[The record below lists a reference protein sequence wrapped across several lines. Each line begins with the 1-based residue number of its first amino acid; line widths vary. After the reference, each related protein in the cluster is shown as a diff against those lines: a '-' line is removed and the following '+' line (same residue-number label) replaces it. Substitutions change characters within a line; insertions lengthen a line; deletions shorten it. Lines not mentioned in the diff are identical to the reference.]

1 MAATL
6 LACGGAALIAGAPDW
21 LNHMALAQ
29 TPLTG
34 SPDPTFSQDL
44 SGLGHKFELIGTAA
58 DAADPRNPTNDVI
71 ATTIA
76 EGGSSSD
83 PQFAGAIRPLPPG
96 VDIATLTD
104 QLDLKYFFVDRT
116 CGGGAPRFQ
125 LALDLDGDGVSD
137 GNAFGYVGNPPNFTG
152 CDLGRWRF
160 EDLTDDVPRWD
171 LSQFFAHG
179 LTVPPGSG
187 FVVPWSVAV
196 AAVEAFPKHRVLSG
210 ALVDDTFPHSPS
222 TAGSP
227 GGVGH
232 AFYDLVTV
240 DNRTLDNRQDSVH

>member
-1 MAATL
+1 MDQETRRTGARSSLSAMAATL

-21 LNHMALAQ
+21 VSHMALAQ

-34 SPDPTFSQDL
+34 SSDPAFSQDL
-44 SGLGHKFELIGTAA
+44 PGLGHKFELFGTAQ
-58 DAADPRNPTNDVI
+58 DAQDPKNPTNDVI

-76 EGGSSSD
+76 EGRGSSQA
-83 PQFAGAIRPLPPG
+83 QFAGAIRPLPPG

-125 LALDLDGDGVSD
+125 LAIDLDGDGVSD
-137 GNAFGYVGNPPNFTG
+137 GNAFGYVGNPPG
-152 CDLGRWRF
+152 
-160 EDLTDDVPRWD
+160 
-171 LSQFFAHG
+171 FAG
-179 LTVPPGSG
+179 G
-187 FVVPWSVAV
+187 
-196 AAVEAFPKHRVLSG
+196 
-210 ALVDDTFPHSPS
+210 DDTFPSSPS

-240 DNRTLDNRQDSVH
+240 DDRTLENRQDTVH